1 MVSAEASGMA
11 QLAGHKRVACISV
24 HRENKPQLSSS
35 MAEEA
40 NSEDDNKPAI
50 KAEPLV
56 ISGIRKRKR
65 LGRSQLI
72 EMKAATRK
80 KERQNNSYT
89 SSQSKCDPRSQLIE
103 MKAATRMKERQNYA
117 SSQSKRD
124 PKKLKGME
132 RWAPDR

>member
-35 MAEEA
+35 IAEEA
-40 NSEDDNKPAI
+40 YSEDDNKPAI
-50 KAEPLV
+50 KTEPLV

-72 EMKAATRK
+72 EMKAATR
-80 KERQNNSYT
+80 
-89 SSQSKCDPRSQLIE
+89 
-103 MKAATRMKERQNYA
+103 MKERQNSSHT

-132 RWAPDR
+132 RWSHDR